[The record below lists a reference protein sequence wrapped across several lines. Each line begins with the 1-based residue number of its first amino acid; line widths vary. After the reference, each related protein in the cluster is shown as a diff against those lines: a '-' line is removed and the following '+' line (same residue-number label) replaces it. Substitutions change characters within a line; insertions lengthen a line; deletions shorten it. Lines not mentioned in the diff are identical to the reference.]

1 MSLDK
6 ILSGISISRED
17 IEQDNAGGKTIIKL
31 DKDTF
36 DWVEKSLLESEN
48 KDWVL
53 SVKKGKGK
61 ISVSSKWETVFQRK

>member
-6 ILSGISISRED
+6 ILSGINISRD
-17 IEQDNAGGKTIIKL
+17 DVLQDNAGGKTIIKL

-36 DWVEKSLLESEN
+36 DWVEKSLMESEN